1 MYLWNTKGLAKA
13 LKQNS
18 LNEKDLFKY
27 FFVYLMVSAL
37 IFGAFD
43 YMDAAPTTSLNL
55 FFSSFTVFV
64 TGLAT
69 YFCYKINST
78 GDNQKF
84 IERYICLG
92 IPLAVKLAFLII
104 LLMFLLIF
112 LSIFLDIEIYTDPD
126 GLGEA
131 LTTISGMFA
140 IVIFYWRMY
149 VHMKFIAHD

>member
-1 MYLWNTKGLAKA
+1 MYWWNTKGLAEE

-27 FFVYLMVSAL
+27 FFVYLMVSAI
-37 IFGAFD
+37 IFEVFD
-43 YMDAAPTTSLNL
+43 YTDAAATTSLNL
-55 FFSSFTVFV
+55 VFSSFIVFV

-69 YFCYKINST
+69 YFCYKVNSA

-92 IPLAVKLAFLII
+92 IPLSVKLVFLII

-112 LSIFLDIEIYTDPD
+112 LSIFLDIEIYSDPD
-126 GLGEA
+126 GLGEV

-140 IVIFYWRMY
+140 ITIFYWRLY
-149 VHMKFIAHD
+149 VHMKFIAHE